1 MEQPTPRLVDERNP
15 PVPLPPLK
23 VSRVARFGTAEEFHF
38 FYHWIEHF
46 KLREGGE
53 VAIRRPE
60 FTHPVVKTERHD
72 ARVMDA
78 RAF

>member
-1 MEQPTPRLVDERNP
+1 M
-15 PVPLPPLK
+15 PPLK
-23 VSRVARFGTAEEFHF
+23 FAGGEVRHGGSVSFS
-38 FYHWIEHF
+38 YHGIEHF

-60 FTHPVVKTERHD
+60 FTHPVVKTERGD